1 MSFVQSLMQLPKPLL
16 FGACLL
22 EFNSLLLL
30 IWWLVFPEDV
40 TSNGAQVFFI
50 MLWFSAAWGLLL
62 GEGWIR
68 IGIACLLVAFVW
80 GIVNQPSMTEA
91 FTKLN
96 FADVASKLVALIAV
110 ILLYFP
116 ASHDWFKSRAALELD

>member
-1 MSFVQSLMQLPKPLL
+1 MQLPRPLL
-16 FGACLL
+16 VGACLL
-22 EFNSLLLL
+22 EFNSFLLLV
-30 IWWLVFPEDV
+30 WWLVFPEDIA
-40 TSNGAQVFFI
+40 SNGAQVFFI

-68 IGIACLLVAFVW
+68 VGIACLLIAFVW

-110 ILLYFP
+110 SLLYLP
-116 ASHDWFKSRAALELD
+116 TSHRWFKSRAALGTD